1 MTDVFIGQI
10 LLAGFDYA
18 PKWFAKCD
26 GQLLPIAQNQA
37 LFSLLGVRYGG
48 NGSTIFALPDL
59 RGRTPV
65 GSAASVDPAWQP
77 PATALGAAFGQE
89 GVPLGVNQI
98 PPHAHAVA
106 ASTAAADSRV
116 PGGRAFAAST
126 GASGPG
132 LALYAGAG
140 GPRVALNAQ
149 SVAVTGSG
157 LPHPNM
163 QPSATINA
171 CIALAGIF
179 PSRG

>member
-18 PKWFAKCD
+18 PKGFARCD

-37 LFSLLGVRYGG
+37 LFSLLGARYGG
-48 NGSTIFALPDL
+48 NGTTIFALPDL

-65 GSAASVDPAWQP
+65 GFAASADPAWRP
-77 PATALGAAFGQE
+77 PSTGLGEVFGQE
-89 GVPLGVNQI
+89 GVTLTPGQI

-106 ASTAAADSRV
+106 ASTVAADSRV
-116 PGGRAFAAST
+116 PSGRAFAAST

-132 LALYAGAG
+132 LALYADAG
-140 GPRVALNAQ
+140 GPQVALNAQ
-149 SVAVTGSG
+149 SVSSTGSG
-157 LPHPNM
+157 QRHPNM

-171 CIALAGIF
+171 CVALAGIF

>member
-1 MTDVFIGQI
+1 MTDVFIGQV
-10 LLAGFDYA
+10 LLAGFSYA
-18 PKWFAKCD
+18 PKGFAQCN
-26 GQLLPIAQNQA
+26 GQVLPIAQNQA
-37 LFSLLGVRYGG
+37 LYSLLGTRYGG
-48 NGSTIFALPDL
+48 NGSTVFALPDL

-65 GSAASVDPAWQP
+65 GFADSADPAWRP
-77 PATALGAAFGQE
+77 PPTALGAAFGQE
-89 GVPLGVNQI
+89 GVALGPNQV
-98 PPHAHAVA
+98 PPHVHAVA

-116 PGGRAFAAST
+116 PSGRAFAAST

-132 LALYAGAG
+132 LALYADAG
-140 GPRVALNAQ
+140 GPRVALSAE
-149 SVAVTGSG
+149 SVAAAGQG